1 MSWLRESDRTHEEDS
16 VLYGMTFADIM
27 LLLEN
32 DRQFM
37 YPEDKIR
44 NATVKDIA
52 TYRKYRMLE
61 LAKREMM
68 QSVRTA
74 LETLEKYADD
84 IIKATAPRE
93 KVIDGDVK
101 TAQGWEDSGLSFEKY
116 VKEYELVDEGIIAY
130 FANVLPPENYN
141 SHLLQ
146 FGEPSDSVKEGQ
158 RYLTFVYGYTDPKY
172 GEVWQYQGRCLSGG
186 MKKGTEIPII

>member
-1 MSWLRESDRTHEEDS
+1 MSWLRESDRTHIEDT
-16 VLYGMTFADIM
+16 VLYGRTFADIM

-32 DRQFM
+32 DRKFM
-37 YPEDKIR
+37 YPEEKIK
-44 NATVKDIA
+44 NATPEEIKQ
-52 TYRKYRMLE
+52 YRKFQMLE
-61 LAKREMM
+61 LAKREMLD
-68 QSVRTA
+68 SVRTA
-74 LETLEKYADD
+74 LEVLEEYADD

-101 TAQGWEDSGLSFEKY
+101 TAQGWEDSGLNFEEY
-116 VKEYELVDEGIIAY
+116 VKEYELVDESIIAY

-141 SHLLQ
+141 YHFLQ

-158 RYLTFVYGYTDPKY
+158 RYLTFIYGYKDPKY

-186 MKKGTEIPII
+186 MKKGTEITIV